1 MKIRNGFVSNSS
13 STSFIVDYWN
23 NSKTEFTIEEVE
35 EITNRAVKAYNLL
48 MNSSINK
55 GDIMKIGIVD
65 DELIKEKKEYATE
78 RELINDK
85 WVEIPLT
92 GEQINAIEEQKGKI
106 VIHTK
111 EDNSIP
117 YVLSEM
123 IDALLHTDRWHWG

>member
-13 STSFIVDYWN
+13 SSSFIVDYWN

-35 EITNRAVKAYNLL
+35 EITDRAVKAYNLL

-65 DELIKEKKEYATE
+65 DKLIKEKKEYATE

-85 WVEIPLT
+85 WIEIPLT
-92 GEQINAIEEQKGKI
+92 REQINSIDEQKGKI

>member
-13 STSFIVDYWN
+13 SSSFIVDYWN
-23 NSKTEFTIEEVE
+23 NSKTEFTTEEVE
-35 EITNRAVKAYNLL
+35 EITDRAVKAYNLL

-65 DELIKEKKEYATE
+65 DKLIKEKKEYATE

-85 WVEIPLT
+85 WIEIPLT
-92 GEQINAIEEQKGKI
+92 REQINSIDEQKGKI

>member
-1 MKIRNGFVSNSS
+1 MKIRNGFISNSS

-23 NSKTEFTIEEVE
+23 NSKKEFTIKEVK
-35 EITNRAVKAYNLL
+35 EITDRAVKAYNLL

-65 DELIKEKKEYATE
+65 DKLIKEKKEHTTE

-111 EDNSIP
+111 KDNSIP

>member
-1 MKIRNGFVSNSS
+1 MKIRNGFISNSS

-23 NSKTEFTIEEVE
+23 NSKKEFTIKEVK
-35 EITNRAVKAYNLL
+35 EITDRAVKAYNLL

-55 GDIMKIGIVD
+55 GDIMKVGIVD

-111 EDNSIP
+111 KDNSIP

>member
-1 MKIRNGFVSNSS
+1 MKIRSGFVSNSS
-13 STSFIVDYWN
+13 SSSFIVVYWN

-35 EITNRAVKAYNLL
+35 EITDRAVKAYNLL

-55 GDIMKIGIVD
+55 GDIMKVGIVD

-78 RELINDK
+78 RELINYK

-92 GEQINAIEEQKGKI
+92 GEQIKSIEEQKGKI